1 MDLWLSDYHNEGVKL
16 SIKVES
22 QLYQERSEYQQ
33 IDIFESNEFGRMLT
47 LDGQLITTDK
57 DEFFYSEMMVHVA
70 MATNS
75 EIKKVLV
82 LGGCDGGVLK
92 ELEKYDTI
100 TQLDVVELD
109 ERVIEVSK
117 QYLAYSKQ
125 SFADSRV
132 RLFIQDGLRYV
143 RVTKE
148 VYDLIIVDSADPFG
162 INESLFT
169 KEFYGNCYKALADNG
184 ILISQQANGFY
195 QEDLEAL
202 AHIRRT
208 VASVFPIN
216 EVYMTSVPS
225 YAAGYLLF
233 GFSSK
238 QIDPLLDLDIAS
250 WSNKNITTH
259 FYNPMIHQGAFYLP
273 TYIKE
278 FLEHETKH

>member
-70 MATNS
+70 IATNS

-100 TQLDVVELD
+100 TQIDVVELD

-238 QIDPLLDLDIAS
+238 QIDPLLDLDIAL

>member
-33 IDIFESNEFGRMLT
+33 IDIFESSEFGRLLT

-70 MATNS
+70 MAANVQ
-75 EIKKVLV
+75 IKKVLV

-92 ELEKYDTI
+92 ELEKYDTV
-100 TQLDVVELD
+100 TQIDVVELD

-125 SFADSRV
+125 SFADPRV

-148 VYDLIIVDSADPFG
+148 IYDLIIVDSADPFG

-169 KEFYGNCYKALADNG
+169 KEFYGNCYNALSENG

-195 QEDLEAL
+195 QEDLDAL

-238 QIDPLLDLDIAS
+238 QIDPLVNLNIEK
-250 WSNKNITTH
+250 WSDKQITTH

-278 FLEHETKH
+278 FLENETKH

>member
-100 TQLDVVELD
+100 TQIDVVELD

-202 AHIRRT
+202 VHIRRT

>member
-100 TQLDVVELD
+100 TQIDVVELD

-278 FLEHETKH
+278 FLEHETKY

>member
-100 TQLDVVELD
+100 TQIDVVELD